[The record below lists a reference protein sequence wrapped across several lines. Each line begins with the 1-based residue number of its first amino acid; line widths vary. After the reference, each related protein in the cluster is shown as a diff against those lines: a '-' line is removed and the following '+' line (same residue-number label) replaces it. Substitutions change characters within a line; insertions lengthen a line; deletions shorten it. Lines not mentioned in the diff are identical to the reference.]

1 MIFLQKLVYLLIKI
15 GLFTQLD
22 SMKTFRTILLILGT
36 GFTAF
41 GQIDFEKASWEKI
54 KAKAKAE
61 KKLIFV
67 DVYTTWCGPC
77 KMLDS
82 QVFSDRETGWR
93 MNAFFIN
100 YKADAESQGRALAAK
115 YGVNA
120 FPTGLF
126 LDAEGNLLHSFI
138 GFRPVP
144 EFILEANRAMQAT
157 ENGRLFT
164 LYENAY
170 ELGNHNVD
178 LVYTYLKFRRVYN
191 LPTHDLLEKVLKKM
205 PDDSLQLP
213 HWQRVVVENT
223 QWADGKGFDWLMT
236 QKGIPNIKNK
246 IEFIISNT
254 VIRAQEEKDKKLF
267 QKVLTYV
274 DAVEVPEKAREL
286 KTRYTMDFSAAT
298 KNFDQLADAAEQYL
312 EQEIIPSLSVNS
324 QQNMPEAYQKAIDQ
338 LTNVCWL
345 YSEYVKKDRLTKV
358 CDCVAEVIKKEQNL
372 VLLSHYAS
380 LLYKQGDF
388 ENAVAAQTQAVE
400 IARNCNDESLAD
412 HEDKLKRIKRKKL

>member
-1 MIFLQKLVYLLIKI
+1 
-15 GLFTQLD
+15 
-22 SMKTFRTILLILGT
+22 MKTFSTMLLVLGT
-36 GFTAF
+36 WCTAF

-82 QVFSDRETGWR
+82 QVFSDRETGRR
-93 MNAFFIN
+93 MNAFFVS
-100 YKADAESQGRALAAK
+100 YKADAESQGRTLAVR

-126 LDAEGNLLHSFI
+126 LDAEGNLLHRFV
-138 GFRPVP
+138 GFMPVP
-144 EFILEANRAMQAT
+144 AFMVEANQALQAT

-170 ELGNHNVD
+170 EQGNQNVD
-178 LVYTYLKFRRVYN
+178 LVYTYLKFRRIYN

-205 PDDSLQLP
+205 PEDSLQLP

-223 QWADGKGFDWLMT
+223 QWTEGKSFDWLLT
-236 QKGIPNIKNK
+236 QKGTPNIKNK

-254 VIRAQEEKDKKLF
+254 VTRAQDERDKKLF
-267 QKVLTYV
+267 QKALTYV
-274 DAVEVPEKAREL
+274 DAIEVPEKAREL

-298 KNFDQLADAAEQYL
+298 KDFDQLADAAEQYL
-312 EQEIIPSLSVNS
+312 EQEIIPSLSGDS
-324 QQNMPEAYQKAIDQ
+324 QQNNPEAYQTAINR
-338 LTNVCWL
+338 LSSVCWL

-358 CDCVAEVIKKEQNL
+358 CDCVADVIKKEQNS

-388 ENAVAAQTQAVE
+388 ENAVAAQTRAVE
-400 IARNCNDESLAD
+400 IARSSNDESLPD
-412 HEDKLKRIKRKKL
+412 HEEKLKRIRRKKL

>member
-1 MIFLQKLVYLLIKI
+1 M
-15 GLFTQLD
+15 
-22 SMKTFRTILLILGT
+22 FRIILLILGT

-82 QVFSDRETGWR
+82 QVFSDRETGRR
-93 MNAFFIN
+93 MNAFFVS
-100 YKADAESQGRALAAK
+100 YKADAESQGRALAVK

-126 LDAEGNLLHSFI
+126 MDADGNLVHSFI

-144 EFILEANRAMQAT
+144 EFIVEANQAMQAT
-157 ENGRLFT
+157 ENGRIFT

-170 ELGNHNVD
+170 EQGNRNVD
-178 LVYTYLKFRRVYN
+178 LVYTYLKFRRIYN

-213 HWQRVVVENT
+213 HWQRVVIENT
-223 QWADGKGFDWLMT
+223 QWTEGKGFDWLLM
-236 QKGIPNIKNK
+236 QKGTPNIKNK

-254 VIRAQEEKDKKLF
+254 VVRAQEEKDKKLF
-267 QKVLTYV
+267 QKALTYV
-274 DAVEVPEKAREL
+274 DSVEVSEKAREL

-298 KNFDQLADAAEQYL
+298 RDFDQLADAAEQYL
-312 EQEIIPSLSVNS
+312 EQEIIPSLSADS
-324 QQNMPEAYQKAIDQ
+324 QRANPEAYQKAIDR
-338 LTNVCWL
+338 LSSVCWL

-358 CDCVAEVIKKEQNL
+358 CDCVADVIEKEQNS

-388 ENAVAAQTQAVE
+388 ENAVAAQTRAVE
-400 IARNCNDESLAD
+400 IARNSNDESLAD
-412 HEDKLKRIKRKKL
+412 QEEKLKRIKRKKL